1 VADCFTYHPSSAI
14 ARLGIDSS
22 RKKESSGDI
31 RVPAIDPGADAWRN
45 EGDFI
50 IELCHF
56 FLRYLK
62 TVIVAI
68 QV

>member
-1 VADCFTYHPSSAI
+1 LAI

-45 EGDFI
+45 GKVI
-50 IELCHF
+50 QIENSTCRPH
-56 FLRYLK
+56 
-62 TVIVAI
+62 
-68 QV
+68 QH